1 MLYNKWWKNA
11 GKCSGDEKQAEKKQ
25 SSLGVANVGGTFVI
39 LVAGL
44 AMAAV
49 VAVIEFVWYNTR
61 TTHRDADHDHQVY
74 STDEDLCIS
83 AGARLNEAPRT
94 TTNVLV
100 VSSDVSSSPSPS
112 IFWRL
117 FLATF
122 FYWSPYLQNNN
133 RHLHA
138 PKQNLPYGP

>member
-1 MLYNKWWKNA
+1 MEFVLKWVDVADSPYRDTISMAILHLQEGGRLQMLYNKWWKNA

-61 TTHRDADHDHQVY
+61 TTHHDGDHGHQVY
-74 STDEDLCIS
+74 FTDEDMCTMS
-83 AGARLNEAPRT
+83 GDKRAHDEYRNGGVFRM
-94 TTNVLV
+94 
-100 VSSDVSSSPSPS
+100 
-112 IFWRL
+112 
-117 FLATF
+117 
-122 FYWSPYLQNNN
+122 
-133 RHLHA
+133 
-138 PKQNLPYGP
+138 